1 MALGLWS
8 SDKSRIKSA
17 KHRLGAVAPTVS
29 CDHVTVAR
37 GSSRAFG
44 GKRRNGDQ
52 KMNEFIKGYLDR
64 SHEIIGER
72 TPEEVAHDNE
82 VIKQLRKGRNIKK
95 ALKMAA
101 QKSPAEPLHWDE
113 ETIGGIAA
121 HYEYLTE
128 HEKITSKLSAL
139 TS

>member
-1 MALGLWS
+1 
-8 SDKSRIKSA
+8 
-17 KHRLGAVAPTVS
+17 
-29 CDHVTVAR
+29 
-37 GSSRAFG
+37 
-44 GKRRNGDQ
+44 
-52 KMNEFIKGYLDR
+52 MNEFIKGYLDR

-101 QKSPAEPLHWDE
+101 QKYPAEALHWDE
-113 ETIGGIAA
+113 ETIGDIAA

-128 HEKITSKLSAL
+128 HEEITRRLSAL
-139 TS
+139 ATSRSTRH

>member
-1 MALGLWS
+1 
-8 SDKSRIKSA
+8 
-17 KHRLGAVAPTVS
+17 
-29 CDHVTVAR
+29 
-37 GSSRAFG
+37 
-44 GKRRNGDQ
+44 
-52 KMNEFIKGYLDR
+52 MNEFIKGYLDR

-82 VIKQLRKGRNIKK
+82 VIKQLREGRHIKK

-101 QKSPAEPLHWDE
+101 QKYPAEALHWDE
-113 ETIGGIAA
+113 ETIGDIAA

-128 HEKITSKLSAL
+128 HEEITSKLSAL